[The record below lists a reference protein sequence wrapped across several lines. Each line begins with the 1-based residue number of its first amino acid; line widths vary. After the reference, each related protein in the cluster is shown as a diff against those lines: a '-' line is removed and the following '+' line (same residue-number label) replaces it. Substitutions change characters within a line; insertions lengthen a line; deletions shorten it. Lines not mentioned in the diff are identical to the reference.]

1 MPEGSDRSFPLVAV
15 AVDKDKSSQ
24 NALKWALDNVA
35 VKGQTIFLVHVITKL
50 SATAAAS
57 QLLVPFRCFCK
68 RKNVKCKDIILE
80 DTDLG
85 KAIVDFVSHAGVEK
99 LIVGASKGGFVRS
112 FRYTDISANICKT
125 VPDFCTVY
133 IISKGK
139 ISSMR
144 NAVRSAPVVS
154 STLRS
159 QILKQTSCVPEPV
172 VYQNFRGTKGFFFFF
187 FFCSNEPSSIIVT
200 YLSLA

>member
-50 SATAAAS
+50 SERRGNPS
-57 QLLVPFRCFCK
+57 NYHSFIQFLSIQQ
-68 RKNVKCKDIILE
+68 VKCKDIILE

-112 FRYTDISANICKT
+112 FRYTDISANICKS

-172 VYQNFRGTKGFFFFF
+172 VSQNSRGTKGSFFFFF
-187 FFCSNEPSSIIVT
+187 
-200 YLSLA
+200 